1 MCSINKTLDELIRI
15 AKAQISTSDG
25 PYVTA
30 PDRAYLTVRACSEV
44 RWALVDDQTMSST
57 RKAELLARLTARH
70 AKAVKHWHRTLFET
84 PTPNTLSLT

>member
-15 AKAQISTSDG
+15 AKAQIAMSGG

-44 RWALVDDQTMSST
+44 RWTLVQDCAQPPE

-70 AKAVKHWHRTLFET
+70 AKAVKHWQRTLFET
-84 PTPNTLSLT
+84 PTPDTLGLT

>member
-1 MCSINKTLDELIRI
+1 MCSINKTLDELIKI

-44 RWALVDDQTMSST
+44 RWAIILCAASNNEPHT
-57 RKAELLARLTARH
+57 RKAPNGIPRTA
-70 AKAVKHWHRTLFET
+70 
-84 PTPNTLSLT
+84 TLSG